1 VLERIG
7 PRLLNFDLNWA
18 PEKKNKYLFLSDA
31 FNNAVTTYTHFQFYI
46 VPQMVAT
53 KPAPQSQSSNER
65 RNGKKINI
73 LILGNDGIC
82 HPLAWKFNKSA
93 NVEKIYV
100 QSRNAG
106 IAMLQIPGSQ
116 DRVPEDKVRIL
127 TRTYET
133 KLEDIPG
140 LAKSNK
146 IDLVVP
152 SHGSYFLSD
161 DLQEKLREG
170 KFSFCNE

>member
-1 VLERIG
+1 M
-7 PRLLNFDLNWA
+7 A
-18 PEKKNKYLFLSDA
+18 ANKA
-31 FNNAVTTYTHFQFYI
+31 
-46 VPQMVAT
+46 
-53 KPAPQSQSSNER
+53 APQSQSSNE
-65 RNGKKINI
+65 NKTDKNINI
-73 LILGNDGIC
+73 LILGKDGIC

-106 IAMLQIPGSQ
+106 TALLQIPGSQ
-116 DRVPEDKVRIL
+116 DRAPQDKIRIL
-127 TRTYET
+127 TGTAET

-140 LAKSNK
+140 LAKSIK

-152 SHGSYFLSD
+152 AHSSYFLSD

-170 KFSFCNE
+170 KISFCNE